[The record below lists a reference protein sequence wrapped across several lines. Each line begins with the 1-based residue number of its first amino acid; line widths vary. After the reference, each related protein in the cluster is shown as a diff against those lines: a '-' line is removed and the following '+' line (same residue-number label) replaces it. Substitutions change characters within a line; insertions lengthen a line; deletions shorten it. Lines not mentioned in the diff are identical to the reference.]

1 MFKIHRILVPVDF
14 TEVADAA
21 ISVALQLANQHE
33 GAELVAL
40 HVREGLD
47 RELRTRIETHPH
59 DNAIMN
65 AIEED
70 ERSLTAAIAKEQQR
84 ALDAGHTLRSPTVR
98 TFVSGGDWLDV
109 CLQIIDDQQV
119 DVVVVGTHG
128 GPGGIKG
135 ALLGSASERL
145 VHRAP
150 CSVFV
155 VKPLGYPYLRD

>member
-1 MFKIHRILVPVDF
+1 MFKIHRILVPIDF

-21 ISVALQLANQHE
+21 ISVALQLANQHPD
-33 GAELVAL
+33 AELVAL
-40 HVREGLD
+40 HVRAGLD

-59 DNAIMN
+59 EDTIMK

-70 ERSLTAAIAKEQQR
+70 EASLQATIAKEQAR
-84 ALDAGHTLRSPTVR
+84 AAEAGHALRAPTVR
-98 TFVSGGDWLDV
+98 CFISGGDWLDV

-128 GPGGIKG
+128 GPGGLKG

-145 VHRAP
+145 VHKAP

-155 VKPLGYPYLRD
+155 VKPLGFPYLRD